1 MGTTAMEQRAQQLCQ
16 RLADGVTESNLC
28 SLTDAIYDTAW
39 LAMVSKADGG
49 EVRWL
54 FPESFKFILDQQL
67 PGGGWASYATKAY
80 GILNT
85 LAALLALVKH
95 QNGDQ
100 PNESLQAAIRNAV
113 AYLDAVL
120 QTLDLD
126 GNLSVGF
133 EILVPAMLEMLESQ
147 GGVHFALP
155 ARGRLLELQATRME
169 AFRPDLLYYNTV
181 STLSHSLEALVGKI
195 DFDRI
200 RHRKIFGSMMASP
213 ASTAAYLM
221 NATPWDEEAEMY
233 LRKAVKDGPGKG
245 NGAVPSAFPTP
256 IFEISWVRPTCRI
269 HELDLPSSRP
279 YLHCSKV
286 VTRQLAW
293 ATTT

>member
-1 MGTTAMEQRAQQLCQ
+1 
-16 RLADGVTESNLC
+16 
-28 SLTDAIYDTAW
+28 
-39 LAMVSKADGG
+39 
-49 EVRWL
+49 
-54 FPESFKFILDQQL
+54 
-67 PGGGWASYATKAY
+67 
-80 GILNT
+80 
-85 LAALLALVKH
+85 
-95 QNGDQ
+95 
-100 PNESLQAAIRNAV
+100 
-113 AYLDAVL
+113 
-120 QTLDLD
+120 
-126 GNLSVGF
+126 
-133 EILVPAMLEMLESQ
+133 
-147 GGVHFALP
+147 
-155 ARGRLLELQATRME
+155 
-169 AFRPDLLYYNTV
+169 
-181 STLSHSLEALVGKI
+181 
-195 DFDRI
+195 
-200 RHRKIFGSMMASP
+200 MASP